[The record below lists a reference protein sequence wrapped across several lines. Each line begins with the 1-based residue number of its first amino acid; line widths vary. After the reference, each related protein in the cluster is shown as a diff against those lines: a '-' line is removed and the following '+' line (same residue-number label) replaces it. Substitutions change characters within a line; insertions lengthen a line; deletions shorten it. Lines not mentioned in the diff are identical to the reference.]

1 MWTARTLASP
11 STRAASSQALASPST
26 PPLKGVRL
34 PSSPHQNITSTQMM
48 EPLKT
53 ARFFH
58 TLRLLSTSRSLLTT
72 TPSGVG
78 MIPRRNGGHLCTPST
93 GSRSLV
99 STADAARRTSL
110 SSKPLM
116 INNGLIQTSPLSCL
130 YARHFADLS
139 AKSTEA
145 LRNIKSALH
154 TPVKRMQLTKKEKR
168 TLQGN
173 VRRYTLMGGR
183 PEFHHIDLNRNG
195 RIFEPTDTFEVVI
208 SSSKNNCWVTVNN
221 KGRGWRTAFVSHA
234 GNIGQRKADRKLPST
249 TYRIAQNIARKLK
262 RMGVSCCEV
271 RCRYLMKVEIC
282 LQAFQAHGLLVTKIT
297 HVPRLPKGKPT
308 KARKR
313 RRV

>member
-1 MWTARTLASP
+1 MWTARTLV
-11 STRAASSQALASPST
+11 SPST
-26 PPLKGVRL
+26 PPLKRVRL
-34 PSSPHQNITSTQMM
+34 PSSPVKITSSVMG
-48 EPLKT
+48 P
-53 ARFFH
+53 RSPSFFH
-58 TLRLLSTSRSLLTT
+58 TLRVLPHSRSLLTPYASSGALSPGIHQHGT
-72 TPSGVG
+72 CCSPS
-78 MIPRRNGGHLCTPST
+78 I
-93 GSRSLV
+93 GSRALG
-99 STADAARRTSL
+99 STANAARRTSWY
-110 SSKPLM
+110 SKPFM
-116 INNGLIQTSPLSCL
+116 MNNDFKIHPSPLSRL

-145 LRNIKSALH
+145 LRNIKSALQ

-173 VRRYTLMGGR
+173 VRRYILMGGR

-234 GNIGQRKADRKLPST
+234 GNIGQRKADRRLPST
-249 TYRIAQNIARKLK
+249 TYRIGQNIARKLK